1 LFAIRLQYYLQH
13 FHDKGELIKESR
25 GEMFMKELSVSVL
38 VMLGVLLYVGT
49 AVTELNL
56 KGYQALEDYRAKS
69 LDEAKIVKV
78 LLDYQKAYNLYDA
91 KRVLTLYLP
100 GAIIKAGMKDDR
112 SDHMVTKELYF
123 DILTD
128 KLTKWKMYNFKL
140 KLFTP
145 KKRNVEGNNAKLDVP
160 FIIYSIAQDYW
171 EKGIFNFDFR
181 KVDSRWLISKNT
193 WEVVDLSYNP

>member
-1 LFAIRLQYYLQH
+1 
-13 FHDKGELIKESR
+13 
-25 GEMFMKELSVSVL
+25 MFMKELSVSVL